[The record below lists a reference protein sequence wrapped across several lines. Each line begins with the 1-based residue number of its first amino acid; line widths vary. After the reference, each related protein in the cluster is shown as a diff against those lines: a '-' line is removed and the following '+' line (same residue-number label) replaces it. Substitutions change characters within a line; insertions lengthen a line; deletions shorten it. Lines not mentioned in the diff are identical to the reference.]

1 RHGAAPIRGAGPH
14 TERISGTPP
23 RVALDMRPRR
33 FDIQRAAN
41 PPGRAALVASRN
53 GTAPETGL
61 ARTTPQ
67 QVAFRNARGRGR
79 GRQLTRPRVSPVLTG
94 VQRGSIRPE
103 LRRWRHQPAG

>member
-53 GTAPETGL
+53 GTAPETGIGPHN
-61 ARTTPQ
+61 ATASGIPECSGSRTRAPADTAASLPS
-67 QVAFRNARGRGR
+67 AD
-79 GRQLTRPRVSPVLTG
+79 
-94 VQRGSIRPE
+94 RGSTRIDPARIE
-103 LRRWRHQPAG
+103 ALEASTRR